1 MTGPDPAAE
10 AEAAL
15 DAFSPPCWYPYLVG
29 VTLLVNAVRDLHLV
43 SDGPSCGFFRA
54 EQFFG
59 THDLA
64 STLLDVSSRHRAVV
78 SATHL
83 DRLVDGRD
91 TRFPDLLT
99 RVASAPFVPAVLA
112 AGSPVASMSGVRYAE
127 AAEAVAAATGKP
139 IGVVPDRSLS
149 ADWLEGFS
157 DALATLASV
166 LPLRGSPGEGKVALV
181 GHFMDRNEEDHLG
194 NVREIRR
201 LLAALDLDLE
211 SVWPGGEPVEA
222 LARAGSASVLLAL
235 PPGRKAAGVLAGRT
249 GARVVECEL
258 PFGPRATDRFLLAA
272 GEACGRTDR
281 ARRAVREAEA
291 VWAPAIKRVT
301 LGRFLGTRWAY
312 GGDPGLVPGILE
324 IADLVGAETALVASW
339 SMDPPPSG
347 HTARSGE
354 TGPLYR
360 VRTVPLRRLLEAEAA
375 TLDLAIGNADFL
387 AICPPF
393 RPREVPGG
401 GRSNAGRGVEIGFP
415 SPGHHAM
422 FDQPFLGYRGFLCL
436 AARIAEALAVP
447 RVWG

>member
-10 AEAAL
+10 AAAAL

-91 TRFPDLLT
+91 AWFPDLLA

-112 AGSPVASMSGVRYAE
+112 ACSPVASMAGVRYAE
-127 AAEAVAAATGKP
+127 EAEAVAAATGKP

-149 ADWLEGFS
+149 ADWIEGFS
-157 DALATLASV
+157 DALASLASV
-166 LPLRGSPGEGKVALV
+166 LPLRGTPGEGRVALV

-201 LLAALDLDLE
+201 LLAELELDLV

-222 LARAGSASVLLAL
+222 LTRAGEASILLAL
-235 PPGRKAAGVLAGRT
+235 PPGRKAAGILAGRT
-249 GARVVECEL
+249 GARVVECDL
-258 PFGPRATDRFLLAA
+258 PFGPSATDRFLLAA
-272 GEACGRTDR
+272 GEACGRTGAAD
-281 ARRAVREAEA
+281 RAVREAEA
-291 VWAPAIKRVT
+291 VWAPAIKRMT

-324 IADLVGAETALVASW
+324 IAALVGAETALAASW
-339 SMDPPPSG
+339 SLNPPPG
-347 HTARSGE
+347 PAAQGGP
-354 TGPLYR
+354 GPLYR
-360 VRTVPLRRLLEAEAA
+360 IRAVPLRRLLEAEAP

-387 AICPPF
+387 ALCPPF

-415 SPGHHAM
+415 SPGRHAM

-436 AARIAEALAVP
+436 ADRIADALAET